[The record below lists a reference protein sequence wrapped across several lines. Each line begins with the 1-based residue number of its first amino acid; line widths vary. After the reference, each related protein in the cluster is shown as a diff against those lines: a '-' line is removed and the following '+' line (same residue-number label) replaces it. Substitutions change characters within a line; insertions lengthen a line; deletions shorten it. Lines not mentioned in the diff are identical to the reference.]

1 MLHVP
6 GLYIAETS
14 DKGRGV
20 FTAMAIGIG
29 DIVEICPVV
38 FISKAELSLI
48 DQTIVHDYYFL
59 WPGEEAEACIAL
71 GYGSLY
77 NHDARPNAEVR
88 FDLGD
93 GTLTILCLTDIEAG
107 DEILIDYQG
116 GIKHAPALWF

>member
-6 GLYIAETS
+6 GLYIVETL
-14 DKGRGV
+14 DRGRGV
-20 FTAMAIGIG
+20 FTAVSISIG
-29 DIVEICPVV
+29 DIIEICPIV
-38 FISKAELSLI
+38 FISKAELPLI
-48 DQTIVHDYYFL
+48 NQTIIHDYYFL

-93 GTLTILCLTDIEAG
+93 ATLTIKCIASIEAEG
-107 DEILIDYQG
+107 EILIDYRG